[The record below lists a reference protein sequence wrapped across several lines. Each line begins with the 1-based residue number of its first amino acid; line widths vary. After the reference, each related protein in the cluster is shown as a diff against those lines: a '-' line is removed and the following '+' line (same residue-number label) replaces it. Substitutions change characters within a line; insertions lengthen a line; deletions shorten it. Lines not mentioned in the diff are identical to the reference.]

1 MQGEFCMLNSDTPK
15 RVNLL
20 LKLQSM
26 RDYLNPAEQRI
37 TDYILQSP
45 KDVLS
50 MTINQLAGFTD
61 TSYATVTRLVKRYGF
76 QGYKDFKSNL
86 YHAVLNQDDLDTL
99 ELIQIS
105 QDASVS
111 DVCESSFDL
120 VSNSLEDSH
129 KLLDPN
135 TISQI
140 VDVLLGAKRILHIG
154 SGLSGISA
162 KYAYI
167 KSFRIGLPSIYETDA
182 TLYRMQ
188 TSLLKKGDVL
198 FAISSSGRTK
208 EIVECAQLAAKA
220 GAYVISLSDYV
231 MSPLAAVSDYKL
243 FTTPRQN
250 TVFLGI
256 DMPFTACQLTVID
269 AVYLSTCVRIGKSS
283 SEVYTKTKQSANSE
297 KIR

>member
-1 MQGEFCMLNSDTPK
+1 MSLSDAPK
-15 RVNLL
+15 RISLLL

-37 TDYILQSP
+37 TDYILQNP
-45 KDVLS
+45 KNVLS
-50 MTINQLAGFTD
+50 MTINQLAEQTD
-61 TSYATVTRLVKRYGF
+61 TSYATVARLVKHFGF
-76 QGYKDFKSNL
+76 LGYKDFKSNL
-86 YHAVLNQDDLDTL
+86 YHDVLNQDDLDML

-105 QDASVS
+105 QDTSVS
-111 DVCESSFDL
+111 DVCESSFEL
-120 VSNSLEDSH
+120 ATNSLEDSY

-135 TISQI
+135 IISKI
-140 VDVLLGAKRILHIG
+140 VDVLLNAGQILYIG

-162 KYAYI
+162 RYAYI
-167 KSFRIGLPSIYETDA
+167 KSFRIGLPSLYETDA

-188 TSLLKKGDVL
+188 TSLLNKGDVL

-208 EIVECAQLAAKA
+208 EIVECAQLASKA

-256 DMPFTACQLTVID
+256 DMPLTACQLTVID

-283 SEVYTKTKQSANSE
+283 SEVYTKTKHSADSE

>member
-1 MQGEFCMLNSDTPK
+1 MPQFNES
-15 RVNLL
+15 RRISLL

-26 RDYLNPAEQRI
+26 RDYLNPAEQKI
-37 TDYILQSP
+37 TDFILQKP

-50 MTINQLAGFTD
+50 MTINQLADYTG
-61 TSYATVTRLVKRYGF
+61 TSYATVARLVKHFGF

-86 YHAVLNQDDLDTL
+86 YHDVLNQDDLDML
-99 ELIQIS
+99 DLIQIS
-105 QDASVS
+105 QDTSVS
-111 DVCESSFDL
+111 DVCESSFEL
-120 VSNSLEDSH
+120 VTNSLEDSY

-135 TISQI
+135 IIAKI
-140 VDVLLGAKRILHIG
+140 VDALLNAGKILYIG

-162 KYAYI
+162 QYAYI
-167 KSFRIGLPSIYETDA
+167 KSFRIGLPSLYETDA

-188 TSLLKKGDVL
+188 ASLLNKGDVL

-208 EIVECAQLAAKA
+208 EIVECAQLASKA

-256 DMPFTACQLTVID
+256 DMPLTACQLTVID
-269 AVYLSTCVRIGKSS
+269 AVYLSTCVRIGKPS
-283 SEVYTKTKQSANSE
+283 SEVYTKTKHSADAE